1 MEENSVDDRTI
12 NNDVT
17 MRGGDA
23 STLAVIDQYEVIRKL
38 GGGGFGSVYLAKDSV
53 SGIEVAIKGLPP
65 VVKNSTEELE
75 RIREN
80 FALVARLH
88 HPNIAAALH
97 LHLVR
102 NAEYRQVGVYED
114 LRVEPGDTLMVMEYA
129 PGVTLNQWRKQFPEG
144 RVPLPNAV
152 AIVWQIA
159 QALDYAHASHIIHR
173 DIKPSNI
180 MVETREAGEPVA
192 RVLDFGLAAEI
203 RSSMGR
209 VSLEVRSTSGTRP
222 YMAPEQWAGQKQG
235 SATDQYA
242 LAVLFCELVTGEV
255 PFASVFETGDPMIMM
270 TAVCNRPVEL
280 PKECPRRHAL
290 ERALEK
296 DPSIRFPS
304 CMDFIEN
311 LAKSEA
317 RYDAESGLT
326 SDGQSSSPQVV
337 AAGTGKDSVKSQR
350 WPAKAILVGGM
361 AFAAVAVIATTFF
374 LLSRPASVPSSA
386 ASEALTPDA
395 EPARMETT
403 PPQQKEKRPEA
414 QVAVRPKDSI
424 PERISSAIVPVTAPR
439 GGSVLSGTQKE
450 SSVRLGPDKA
460 YRVVNRYIIP
470 ENAELLIEEGTS
482 LAFGAGA
489 GLIVQ
494 GKLVV
499 SGSENERVLF
509 VGESAGRELWDGI
522 KIFGYKGSVISCAK
536 FSGAKVAVELSKAG
550 VSIANAE
557 FVGNGKALHTSG
569 HYGKGSTLENC
580 LIANNT
586 EGVTFHHAALDFCN
600 CSILDN
606 EKGGVVGSYY
616 GDIKL
621 VDCVVSGN
629 GKGIIDGGYDGAA
642 AAHGCAI
649 FNNREFD
656 VDCRSS
662 KAGDFTGNWWG
673 EKTTEILKREGDGV
687 KLPNIKGNFV
697 NIADFLIARPSDC
710 GAKLSVSG
718 LERGV
723 IVEKECNAKKLR
735 EERMTKTRAAAKS
748 VNAKVTKNALSDD
761 EIQKMLNMGY
771 KSRASGQLA
780 TSDAQLGYSLIK
792 MAFENVWDRP
802 AWSDSL
808 RPMTLRVWFGDG
820 GRVVKYKLESSS
832 GDQKADSSILSAAK
846 RVSSIAGLPNAF
858 IEKYRSSG
866 VPIRFTVKPN

>member
-1 MEENSVDDRTI
+1 
-12 NNDVT
+12 

-114 LRVEPGDTLMVMEYA
+114 LRVEPNDTLMVMEYA

-144 RVPLPNAV
+144 RVPLPDAV

-180 MVETREAGEPVA
+180 MVETRDAGEPVA

-235 SATDQYA
+235 PATDQYA

-280 PKECPRRHAL
+280 PKESPRRHAL

-296 DPSIRFPS
+296 DPSGRFPS

-326 SDGQSSSPQVV
+326 SDGQSSSPRDVTTKV
-337 AAGTGKDSVKSQR
+337 GGDSVKSKG
-350 WPAKAILVGGM
+350 WPVRATLVGGM
-361 AFAAVAVIATTFF
+361 AFAAVFAIATTVF
-374 LLSRPASVPSSA
+374 LLSRPASTPVKAKSQAPH
-386 ASEALTPDA
+386 PDA
-395 EPARMETT
+395 EPPRAETT
-403 PPQQKEKRPEA
+403 
-414 QVAVRPKDSI
+414 SF
-424 PERISSAIVPVTAPR
+424 TAPR
-439 GGSVLSGTQKE
+439 GGAVLSGTQKE
-450 SSVRLGPDKA
+450 PSVRLGPDKV
-460 YRVVNRYIIP
+460 YRVANRYIIP

-499 SGSENERVLF
+499 SGSENKRVLF

-536 FSGAKVAVELSKAG
+536 FSGARVAVELSKAG

-557 FVGNGKALHTSG
+557 FVGNGKALHTAG

-586 EGVTFHHAALDFCN
+586 EGVTFHFAALDFRN
-600 CSILDN
+600 CSILNN

-621 VDCVVSGN
+621 VDCEVSGN
-629 GKGIIDGGYDGAA
+629 GKGIVDGGYDGSA

-649 FNNREFD
+649 CNNHEFD
-656 VDCRSS
+656 VHCRSS

-697 NIADFLIARPSDC
+697 NIADFLIARPKGC
-710 GAKLSVSG
+710 GAKLCASTPVTATIMRVPENGKTNAGFG
-718 LERGV
+718 LKDVEAV
-723 IVEKECNAKKLR
+723 IVRSAQSAVAESKEGAGKAIFDYNANDKKFIIRGAGTEFATRWSSCGAHSVYAYRDGSKAIGFNHSIRALP
-735 EERMTKTRAAAKS
+735 KTTDEFKS
-748 VNAKVTKNALSDD
+748 FK
-761 EIQKMLNMGY
+761 
-771 KSRASGQLA
+771 
-780 TSDAQLGYSLIK
+780 
-792 MAFENVWDRP
+792 WDRR
-802 AWSDSL
+802 AEKVAEGEVFL
-808 RPMTLRVWFGDG
+808 LANKEGRFLGV
-820 GRVVKYKLESSS
+820 RVVKVQNKDRGAMSDLIEIEYK
-832 GDQKADSSILSAAK
+832 
-846 RVSSIAGLPNAF
+846 V
-858 IEKYRSSG
+858 Y
-866 VPIRFTVKPN
+866 